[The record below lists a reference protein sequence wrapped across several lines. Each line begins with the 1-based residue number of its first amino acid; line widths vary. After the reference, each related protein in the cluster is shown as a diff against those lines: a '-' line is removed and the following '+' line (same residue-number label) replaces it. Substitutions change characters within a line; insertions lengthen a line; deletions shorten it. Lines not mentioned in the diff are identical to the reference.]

1 MENQQKKHYCPTC
14 NGELEMLSGC
24 GAVGYF
30 CNHCRKL
37 VSRSKMLDKP
47 AFGLTNTILLVIDMQ
62 TGLLNRDVWNRA
74 GLIDNI
80 NKLIDFFHEKDLPVV
95 FARHTN
101 ASFSKKDTPDWQIC
115 DCIHTKAGDAIINK
129 TKSSIFSEK
138 EFNNYLEQNQISGII
153 VTGLVSNGCVQ
164 AACLDGLKHGLK
176 VILAEDGHSTFHKE
190 QAAVVE
196 QWNKTLAEQ
205 GVLVIPTDSLLSK

>member
-1 MENQQKKHYCPTC
+1 
-14 NGELEMLSGC
+14 MLSGC

-37 VSRSKMLDKP
+37 VSRSKMLDAP
-47 AFGLTNTILLVIDMQ
+47 APDLTEAMLIVIDMQ
-62 TGLLNRDVWNRA
+62 VGLLNREVWNRA

-80 NKLIDFFHEKDLPVV
+80 NKLVDSFHAKGRPVV

-101 ASFSKKDTPDWQIC
+101 ASFSKADTPDWQIC
-115 DCIHTKAGDAIINK
+115 ECIRTKPEDTIINK
-129 TKSSIFSEK
+129 TKSSVFSEK
-138 EFNNYLEQNQISGII
+138 EFTDHLNNLQASTIV

-176 VILAEDGHSTFHKE
+176 VILAEDGHSTFHKG
-190 QAAVVE
+190 QAAMVE
-196 QWNKTLAEQ
+196 QWNKTLAEH
-205 GVLVIPTDSLLSK
+205 GVLVIPTDSLLSQ